1 MINSKGFV
9 FIVPDL
15 TFVCILFAHRSLLAH
30 LQMVLNSII
39 GNRYFNLKFI
49 LIVKVITTIVINL
62 FHLVLIEF
70 VTLILKE
77 EPTNHLDKKVP
88 LNILILK
95 N

>member
-15 TFVCILFAHRSLLAH
+15 TSVCILFAHRSLLAH
-30 LQMVLNSII
+30 LQMVLNSI
-39 GNRYFNLKFI
+39 GNRYFNLNFI
-49 LIVKVITTIVINL
+49 LIVKVITTIVVNR
-62 FHLVLIEF
+62 FHLELIEF

-77 EPTNHLDKKVP
+77 EPATHLDKKVP
-88 LNILILK
+88 LNMLFLK